1 MMKSK
6 KIFSASNVMMF
17 VCVLVFI
24 VGLTVFFSPQISKY
38 FIQSTGKQEMKLTHE
53 QMKNN
58 LKKKASFNSEEISP
72 MTTKELV
79 AHQLED
85 KDMAGIGII
94 SIPDIHLELPI
105 FNGVT
110 YETMMYG
117 AGTAKPNQIMG
128 QGNYALASHTIFN
141 EFTGA
146 IVNGVLFGNLVY
158 AKSGQEIYLTDKDKV
173 FAYQID
179 KVSIVNVSQGTII
192 DDTKGKREITLYT
205 CTSLVGTNRLV
216 VHGKLDKQY
225 SYQEMKE
232 KF

>member
-58 LKKKASFNSEEISP
+58 LKKKTSFNSEEISP

-158 AKSGQEIYLTDKDKV
+158 AKSGQNIYLTDKDKV
-173 FAYQID
+173 YEYQID
-179 KVSIVNVSQGTII
+179 SIYKINVSQGNII
-192 DDTKGKREITLYT
+192 ENHEKKKEITLYT
-205 CTSLVGTNRLV
+205 CTTLTGNERLV
-216 VHGKLDKQY
+216 VQGSL
-225 SYQEMKE
+225 SNIKE
-232 KF
+232 YKG

>member
-1 MMKSK
+1 MM
-6 KIFSASNVMMF
+6 V

-24 VGLTVFFSPQISKY
+24 VGLTVFFSPQLSKY

-58 LKKKASFNSEEISP
+58 LNKKTSFNSEGISP

-117 AGTAKPNQIMG
+117 AGTAKPNQQMG
-128 QGNYALASHTIFN
+128 KGNFALASHTIFN
-141 EFTGA
+141 TFNGN
-146 IVNGVLFGNLVY
+146 IVPNLLFGNLIY
-158 AKSGQEIYLTDKDKV
+158 AQTGQNIYLTDKDRV
-173 FAYQID
+173 YEYQID
-179 KVSIVNVSQGTII
+179 SIYKINVSQGNVI
-192 DDTKGKREITLYT
+192 DNHEKKKEITLYT
-205 CTSLVGTNRLV
+205 CTTLTGDERLV
-216 VHGKLDKQY
+216 VHGKFDKEF
-225 SYQEMKE
+225 SYQKMKE